1 MVRWNTRFRKG
12 NHSGHSRASHLHAW
26 PFPWLVHNIR
36 QIWTTVNIFHTITTT
51 SFILTSLDALV
62 PENPTVYHTRREAP
76 FPAMISHPNNK
87 QQGINF
93 ETLAMQTG
101 HLKTSQSVQ
110 LQGKLGHAG
119 LKLHRGQACS
129 QTSLLNVCSQIWLQH
144 IYHNS
149 HFWLHFP
156 SFIDIQ
162 GAGDYRDGFIERLS
176 LQVPQASSEEENLG
190 CHLVL
195 WNWLSVQIKKGT
207 LELQPRDRISFVKKH
222 MYRYVSMDFIQGS
235 WFNVELRSG
244 RLGGPTRPQC
254 SLQQWK
260 QMTGRMS

>member
-62 PENPTVYHTRREAP
+62 PENPTVYHTRREAT

-129 QTSLLNVCSQIWLQH
+129 QTSLLNVCSQIWH
-144 IYHNS
+144 YAT
-149 HFWLHFP
+149 WPLHHGRNQIWKSSVCFP
-156 SFIDIQ
+156 IGGAQRCWWNVVGPIQ
-162 GAGDYRDGFIERLS
+162 
-176 LQVPQASSEEENLG
+176 
-190 CHLVL
+190 
-195 WNWLSVQIKKGT
+195 
-207 LELQPRDRISFVKKH
+207 
-222 MYRYVSMDFIQGS
+222 M
-235 WFNVELRSG
+235 
-244 RLGGPTRPQC
+244 
-254 SLQQWK
+254 
-260 QMTGRMS
+260 